1 MYIFFFWPF
10 RVIGFILTLYA
21 LSAIVE
27 NFFPN
32 LILGD
37 TLAGIIIT
45 IVVVL
50 VALFWINFV
59 DLYLKLMSPDEVK
72 RKRGKRKK
80 SKQQSLNFIS
90 ALLEVFTGILR
101 AIINLINFL
110 IGLLNPLVWIFI
122 IITILASIAT

>member
-72 RKRGKRKK
+72 SKRGKRKK

>member
-10 RVIGFILTLYA
+10 RVVGFILTLYA
-21 LSAIVE
+21 LSAIFE

-37 TLAGIIIT
+37 ALGGIIIT
-45 IVVVL
+45 FVFVL

-72 RKRGKRKK
+72 SKRGKRKK
-80 SKQQSLNFIS
+80 SKRQSVNFIS
-90 ALLEVFTGILR
+90 ALLEVFTGLLR
-101 AIINLINFL
+101 AIINLINFF

>member
-21 LSAIVE
+21 LSAIFE

-37 TLAGIIIT
+37 ALGGIIIT
-45 IVVVL
+45 FVFVL

-72 RKRGKRKK
+72 SKRGKRKK
-80 SKQQSLNFIS
+80 SKRQSVNFIS
-90 ALLEVFTGILR
+90 ALLEVFTGLLR
-101 AIINLINFL
+101 AIINLINFF

>member
-90 ALLEVFTGILR
+90 ALQEVFTGILR

>member
-37 TLAGIIIT
+37 ALAS
-45 IVVVL
+45 IVSTFVLVL

-72 RKRGKRKK
+72 SKRGKRKK
-80 SKQQSLNFIS
+80 GKRQSVNFIS
-90 ALLEVFTGILR
+90 ALLEVFTGLLR